1 MKMKIF
7 NFLSKIAT
15 TFDHKNCNANIII
28 FGAFLYWILKLFFT
42 CHQILYIWVLE
53 KIPGVSI
60 FFSVNQLENNHTLM
74 VFVTTR

>member
-1 MKMKIF
+1 MKMKKF
-7 NFLSKIAT
+7 NFLFKIAT
-15 TFDHKNCNANIII
+15 TFDHKKYHENIII
-28 FGAFLYWILKLFFT
+28 FRAFLYWILKLFFT
-42 CHQILYIWVLE
+42 CYQILYIWVLE